1 MGNFCRK
8 DQQLIDDNTQLHLQQ
23 KERGGISKFYDLFKP
38 EREIAKQRRLYKSED
53 PRAKLERKNT
63 NTTKIN

>member
-8 DQQLIDDNTQLHLQQ
+8 DQSLMDDTQLHLHQQ
-23 KERGGISKFYDLFKP
+23 GKEGSIYDFFKP
-38 EREIAKQRRLYKSED
+38 ERELAKQRMQYKSED

-63 NTTKIN
+63 TAKIT